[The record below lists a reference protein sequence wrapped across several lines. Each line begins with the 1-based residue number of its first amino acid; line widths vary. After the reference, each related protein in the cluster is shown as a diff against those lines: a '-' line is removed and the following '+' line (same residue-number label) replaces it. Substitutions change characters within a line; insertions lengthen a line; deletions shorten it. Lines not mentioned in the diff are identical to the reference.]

1 MSLLDTIMATRGM
14 PALRRVLGDDATY
27 TPASGSP
34 VATWAIIKRGSAFV
48 GQYGEMLE
56 NRITAQL
63 PKAAVPDPQ
72 PGDSLTVGSKTYRI
86 DQVVNDDGLFVEV
99 AIR

>member
-1 MSLLDTIMATRGM
+1 MSRLDDIMATRGM

-27 TPASGSP
+27 TQAGGDP
-34 VATWAIIKRGSAFV
+34 VATWAIINRGSALV
-48 GQYGEMLE
+48 GQYGERLE

-63 PKAAVPDPQ
+63 PKADAPDPQ
-72 PGDSLTVGSKTYRI
+72 PGDSLTVGSKNYRI
-86 DQVVNDDGLFVEV
+86 DQFVNDDGLFVEV